1 MGGLI
6 TVVLLKLTTFKSSLR
21 ISVLYLKIRVE
32 ITGFFSI
39 LATMNFFNQ
48 LYLTVFNRF
57 KGRYKQKA
65 NTIALF
71 YTSVLQIALL
81 FLGGVFFIKFL
92 EQMKVVV
99 MSSSNTWIVFV
110 LTAVFIH
117 FKNWVNYSG
126 RKRRV
131 LNAKLSNKK
140 DLGYSTFILIVLP
153 IAIIAL
159 SVLFYK
165 AV

>member
-1 MGGLI
+1 
-6 TVVLLKLTTFKSSLR
+6 
-21 ISVLYLKIRVE
+21 
-32 ITGFFSI
+32 
-39 LATMNFFNQ
+39 MNYFNQ

-71 YTSVLQIALL
+71 YTTVLQIALV

-140 DLGYSTFILIVLP
+140 DLGYSLLILIALP

>member
-1 MGGLI
+1 
-6 TVVLLKLTTFKSSLR
+6 
-21 ISVLYLKIRVE
+21 
-32 ITGFFSI
+32 
-39 LATMNFFNQ
+39 MNFFDQ
-48 LYLTVFNRF
+48 LYLTIFNRF

-65 NTIALF
+65 NTIALY
-71 YTSVLQIALL
+71 YTSILQIALL

-99 MSSSNTWIVFV
+99 MSSSNTWILFV
-110 LTAVFIH
+110 LTSLILH

-140 DLGYSTFILIVLP
+140 DLGYSMLILIALP
-153 IAIIAL
+153 IAITAL
-159 SVLFYK
+159 SILFYK

>member
-1 MGGLI
+1 
-6 TVVLLKLTTFKSSLR
+6 
-21 ISVLYLKIRVE
+21 
-32 ITGFFSI
+32 
-39 LATMNFFNQ
+39 MNFFNQ
-48 LYLTVFNRF
+48 LYLTVFSRF
-57 KGRYKQKA
+57 KGRFKQKA

-71 YTSVLQIALL
+71 YTSALQIALL

-99 MSSSNTWIVFV
+99 MSGSNAWLLFIM
-110 LTAVFIH
+110 TAVFIH

-140 DLGYSTFILIVLP
+140 SLEYSLFMLIVLP
-153 IAIIAL
+153 VGIIGLAL
-159 SVLFYK
+159 LMLQ
-165 AV
+165 AL

>member
-1 MGGLI
+1 
-6 TVVLLKLTTFKSSLR
+6 
-21 ISVLYLKIRVE
+21 
-32 ITGFFSI
+32 
-39 LATMNFFNQ
+39 MNYFNQ

-99 MSSSNTWIVFV
+99 MSSSSTWTLFV
-110 LTAVFIH
+110 MTAVFIH

-140 DLGYSTFILIVLP
+140 DLGYSLFILIALP

>member
-1 MGGLI
+1 
-6 TVVLLKLTTFKSSLR
+6 
-21 ISVLYLKIRVE
+21 
-32 ITGFFSI
+32 
-39 LATMNFFNQ
+39 MNFFDQ

-92 EQMKVVV
+92 EQMKVIVK
-99 MSSSNTWIVFV
+99 SSSNMSILFV
-110 LTAVFIH
+110 MIAVFIY
-117 FKNWVNYSG
+117 FRNWVNYSG

-131 LNAKLSNKK
+131 LNAKLSSKK
-140 DLGYSTFILIVLP
+140 DLGYSLLILMALP

>member
-1 MGGLI
+1 
-6 TVVLLKLTTFKSSLR
+6 
-21 ISVLYLKIRVE
+21 
-32 ITGFFSI
+32 
-39 LATMNFFNQ
+39 MNFFDQ
-48 LYLTVFNRF
+48 LYLTIFNRF

-65 NTIALF
+65 NTIALY
-71 YTSVLQIALL
+71 YTSGLQIALL

-99 MSSSNTWIVFV
+99 MSSSNTWILFV
-110 LTAVFIH
+110 LTSLILH

-140 DLGYSTFILIVLP
+140 DLGYSMLILIALP
-153 IAIIAL
+153 IAITAL
-159 SVLFYK
+159 SILFYK

>member
-1 MGGLI
+1 
-6 TVVLLKLTTFKSSLR
+6 
-21 ISVLYLKIRVE
+21 
-32 ITGFFSI
+32 
-39 LATMNFFNQ
+39 MNFFDQ
-48 LYLTVFNRF
+48 LYLTIFNRF

-65 NTIALF
+65 NTIALY
-71 YTSVLQIALL
+71 YTSILQIALL

-99 MSSSNTWIVFV
+99 MSSSNTWILFV
-110 LTAVFIH
+110 LTSLILH

-140 DLGYSTFILIVLP
+140 DLGYSMLILIALP
-153 IAIIAL
+153 IAITAL
-159 SVLFYK
+159 SILFYK
-165 AV
+165 AVEI

>member
-1 MGGLI
+1 
-6 TVVLLKLTTFKSSLR
+6 
-21 ISVLYLKIRVE
+21 
-32 ITGFFSI
+32 
-39 LATMNFFNQ
+39 MNYFNQ
-48 LYLTVFNRF
+48 LYLTVFSRF
-57 KGRYKQKA
+57 KGHFKQKA

-99 MSSSNTWIVFV
+99 MSGSNAWLLFIM
-110 LTAVFIH
+110 TAVFIH

-140 DLGYSTFILIVLP
+140 SLEYSLFMLIVLP
-153 IAIIAL
+153 VGIIGLAL
-159 SVLFYK
+159 LMLQ
-165 AV
+165 AL

>member
-1 MGGLI
+1 
-6 TVVLLKLTTFKSSLR
+6 
-21 ISVLYLKIRVE
+21 
-32 ITGFFSI
+32 
-39 LATMNFFNQ
+39 MNFFDQ

-92 EQMKVVV
+92 EQMKVIV
-99 MSSSNTWIVFV
+99 MSSSNMSILFV
-110 LTAVFIH
+110 MIAVFIY
-117 FKNWVNYSG
+117 FRNWVNYSG

-131 LNAKLSNKK
+131 LNAKLSSKK
-140 DLGYSTFILIVLP
+140 DLGYSLLILMALP

>member
-1 MGGLI
+1 
-6 TVVLLKLTTFKSSLR
+6 
-21 ISVLYLKIRVE
+21 
-32 ITGFFSI
+32 
-39 LATMNFFNQ
+39 MNFFDQ
-48 LYLTVFNRF
+48 LYLTIFNRF

-65 NTIALF
+65 NTIALY

-99 MSSSNTWIVFV
+99 MSSSNTWVLFV
-110 LTAVFIH
+110 LTAVFLH

-140 DLGYSTFILIVLP
+140 DLGYSMVILIALP
-153 IAIIAL
+153 IAITAL

>member
-1 MGGLI
+1 
-6 TVVLLKLTTFKSSLR
+6 
-21 ISVLYLKIRVE
+21 
-32 ITGFFSI
+32 
-39 LATMNFFNQ
+39 MNFFDQ
-48 LYLTVFNRF
+48 LYLTIFNRF

-65 NTIALF
+65 NTIALY
-71 YTSVLQIALL
+71 YTSILQIALL

-99 MSSSNTWIVFV
+99 MSSSNTWILFV
-110 LTAVFIH
+110 LASLILH

-140 DLGYSTFILIVLP
+140 DLGYSMIILIALP
-153 IAIIAL
+153 IAITAL
-159 SVLFYK
+159 SILFYK

>member
-1 MGGLI
+1 
-6 TVVLLKLTTFKSSLR
+6 
-21 ISVLYLKIRVE
+21 
-32 ITGFFSI
+32 
-39 LATMNFFNQ
+39 MNYFNQ

-71 YTSVLQIALL
+71 YTTVLQIALV

-99 MSSSNTWIVFV
+99 MSSSSTWTLFV
-110 LTAVFIH
+110 LTVVFIH

-140 DLGYSTFILIVLP
+140 DLGYSLFVLIALP

>member
-1 MGGLI
+1 M
-6 TVVLLKLTTFKSSLR
+6 KSQ
-21 ISVLYLKIRVE
+21 V
-32 ITGFFSI
+32 FSI
-39 LATMNFFNQ
+39 LASMNFFDQ
-48 LYLTVFNRF
+48 LYLTIFNRF
-57 KGRYKQKA
+57 KGCYKEKA

-71 YTSVLQIALL
+71 YTSLLQIELL

-140 DLGYSTFILIVLP
+140 DLGYSTFILIALP

>member
-1 MGGLI
+1 
-6 TVVLLKLTTFKSSLR
+6 
-21 ISVLYLKIRVE
+21 
-32 ITGFFSI
+32 
-39 LATMNFFNQ
+39 MNFFNQ

-65 NTIALF
+65 NTVALF

-99 MSSSNTWIVFV
+99 MSGSNAWLLFIM
-110 LTAVFIH
+110 TAVFIH

-140 DLGYSTFILIVLP
+140 SLEYSLFMLIVLP
-153 IAIIAL
+153 VGIIGLAL
-159 SVLFYK
+159 LMLQ
-165 AV
+165 AL